1 MRRRLYFV
9 LPDTRSAE
17 KIEDELLLARVD
29 DHHIHFHSTFENSLG
44 KLPKASVLQ
53 KTDLFHAMAVGLVA
67 GGLTGTTIGLLMF
80 LNPSWTAGLGN
91 VPAMGMILGL
101 SVGGAIFGCWV
112 SGMIGISCPSARLRA
127 FKKAIDEGNIL
138 LMVDVPKERV
148 GEVTELIRSHH
159 PEADIKGMEAT
170 IPAFP

>member
-1 MRRRLYFV
+1 MRRRLYFI
-9 LPDTRSAE
+9 LPDTKTAE

-29 DHHIHFHSTFENSLG
+29 NSHIHFHSTFENSLG
-44 KLPKASVLQ
+44 NLPKASILQ

-67 GGLTGTTIGLLMF
+67 GGLTGTMVGFLLF
-80 LNPSWTAGLGN
+80 LNPAWATGLGN
-91 VPAMGMILGL
+91 VPMLGMILGL

-127 FKKAIDEGNIL
+127 FKKAIDQGNIL

-148 GEVTELIRSHH
+148 GEITHLIKSHH
-159 PEADIKGMEAT
+159 PEADVKGIEAT